1 MTRRPL
7 SASRR
12 SPLAVI
18 EPSGYAK
25 IAATARR
32 SGVLSP
38 TSLRAG
44 MWRGFL
50 TSVRPR
56 LCSFGGRNISTG
68 QPKARRCHIGLL
80 EDGRTAHRNHPIQC
94 NTAFLADPAVLLVQ
108 TRPNLW
114 DQSVPD
120 RRFTFWSTASQAR
133 FKSASGCPETA
144 SYSRPVTTRNAE
156 SFVPVIFP
164 SDSSRIRPRAC
175 QAHRSLAS
183 S

>member
-7 SASRR
+7 AASRR
-12 SPLAVI
+12 NPLAVI

-50 TSVRPR
+50 TSALAYAISRAKHFDRATSRPVDVTSVS
-56 LCSFGGRNISTG
+56 LKIEGR
-68 QPKARRCHIGLL
+68 CIGI
-80 EDGRTAHRNHPIQC
+80 IQF
-94 NTAFLADPAVLLVQ
+94 NAMLHFWQIPQSLLVQ
-108 TRPNLW
+108 TRLNLW

-120 RRFTFWSTASQAR
+120 GKITFWSTSRRRVSNRRLVAR
-133 FKSASGCPETA
+133 KQPHMTRDDPECRIL
-144 SYSRPVTTRNAE
+144 RPLDFPVRQFPHQTESMPSTRCL
-156 SFVPVIFP
+156 
-164 SDSSRIRPRAC
+164 AC
-175 QAHRSLAS
+175 S
-183 S
+183 